1 MSNLQYGVH
10 NPNLARDAA
19 KGHRTL
25 RDSEQALKDQQKDNQ
40 SADQKLADAM
50 ALLRGK

>member
-10 NPNLARDAA
+10 NPNLAQHLA
-19 KGHRTL
+19 KGR
-25 RDSEQALKDQQKDNQ
+25 EALKQSEAELKAQEKDNR

-50 ALLRGK
+50 ALLK